1 MILSGICLF
10 VGLTEALP
18 QKVSILG
25 LDLSAKP
32 HIAGWFL
39 FFVTSYFFVTA
50 VVFGVLDLI
59 KHYLP
64 SLIMSKSSN
73 LTGTIIGLSEAECL
87 THSQSGDFDP
97 SEIGTPFG
105 EYKDI
110 QRQKAEIEARYN
122 SWFKKLSNFIKISV
136 EFAFS
141 LIFGFVSMVTL
152 LIFLIAGCP

>member
-1 MILSGICLF
+1 
-10 VGLTEALP
+10 
-18 QKVSILG
+18 LG

-39 FFVTSYFFVTA
+39 FFVTAYFFVTTI
-50 VVFGVLDLI
+50 VFGVLDLI

-64 SLIMSKSSN
+64 SVIMSKSSN

-87 THSQSGDFDP
+87 THSQSGDLEP
-97 SEIGTPFG
+97 SEIGTLFG

-110 QRQKAEIEARYN
+110 QKQKAEIEARYN

-141 LIFGFVSMVTL
+141 LAFGFVSMVTL
-152 LIFLIAGCP
+152 LIFLTAGCS